1 MLMLIAALVWISMDL
16 YGFVWIGMAWYG
28 VVYLWIDV

>member
-1 MLMLIAALVWISMDL
+1 MLMLIAALVWISMDQ
-16 YGFVWIGMAWYG
+16 YGLVWIGMAWYG